1 MTKAI
6 HLEWLGFI
14 FLPSLKTQ
22 SPIFSPTWLPF
33 SFFFSCSM
41 VSKIIKVKVV
51 GYVFFGLCHL
61 PCLTELEFYE
71 DENNSN
77 CSKNPRCL
85 TMAQGFCFYQGH
97 IFVMN
102 YLKSFFQL
110 KGGDKRINWEK
121 CYQFSLSEEKGES
134 SLEST
139 VTWWWKDGLCF
150 VGMDW
155 ACCHLYCFICSIWL
169 SSKEAA
175 VNTYKWL
182 CLC

>member
-1 MTKAI
+1 MI
-6 HLEWLGFI
+6 GFY
-14 FLPSLKTQ
+14 
-22 SPIFSPTWLPF
+22 FSPQLKDTESHFLSHLAAF
-33 SFFFSCSM
+33 QFFFSCSM

-121 CYQFSLSEEKGES
+121 CYQFSLSEERGES

-139 VTWWWKDGLCF
+139 VAW
-150 VGMDW
+150 
-155 ACCHLYCFICSIWL
+155 
-169 SSKEAA
+169 
-175 VNTYKWL
+175 
-182 CLC
+182 